1 MASTTIEQLFS
12 ALNESSAAVLE
23 AVKAGN
29 ERTYR
34 VSQAYLEEA
43 EKGAQ
48 AMLELG
54 KRLADAPTDLAGFS
68 ALAIAKAG
76 DAQRSAQKL
85 ARQTFDEIVAAG
97 REARD
102 TVQKIVGANR
112 ELGQAYTAAIRGRTG
127 EMLRATT
134 AGSNNASAASRPT
147 TPRRTTSADA

>member
-48 AMLELG
+48 GMLELG

-127 EMLRATT
+127 NMLKATT